1 MKKLIYLLL
10 IALIAF
16 ALCDCANVDNQ
27 NVNTNKEATTTG
39 TEEPINQDE
48 VYLNVD
54 NQNVDTNKE
63 VAMTDT
69 EKPINQDEVYLKI
82 IDDIFRNFYGESSP
96 NPVIEDGKLK
106 VLSSKHDF
114 RLKYNISRS
123 SNGISLEIGA
133 FQEPHYRPYKIN
145 IATYNESNYLV
156 NVYGG
161 GYHDNRGGT
170 MHENILY
177 DQYGNRITLSEQI
190 RENESRLLSILEPIT
205 KIKNDDK
212 AIFAA
217 ILSSKVMD
225 NVDYIEYDDCLEVF
239 CENKDASYRFLLKES
254 KDSNGYWGIINK
266 MNRSAELQ
274 NNNND
279 GSSEVYAFKI
289 SDKSTSTKRFMVSL
303 VRVVQ
308 TDIGN
313 EMNNKAKY
321 GETSNTNHVVNDYV
335 VASGVGL
342 LTGGGVDILA
352 TNEDTFTKKYLSEV
366 SENIIYTYE
375 NEKLKINGR
384 SAYEGKVN
392 KL

>member
-27 NVNTNKEATTTG
+27 NVN
-39 TEEPINQDE
+39 
-48 VYLNVD
+48 
-54 NQNVDTNKE
+54 TNKE

-82 IDDIFRNFYGESSP
+82 IDDIFRNFYGEASP
-96 NPVIEDGKLK
+96 NPVIEDDKLK
-106 VLSSKHDF
+106 ILSSKHDF
-114 RLKYNISRS
+114 RLKYNISKS
-123 SNGISLEIGA
+123 SKGISLKISA

-156 NVYGG
+156 NVYG

-205 KIKNDDK
+205 KIENDDK

-225 NVDYIEYDDCLEVF
+225 DVDYIEYDDCLEVF

-313 EMNNKAKY
+313 EMNNEAKY

-375 NEKLKINGR
+375 NDKLKINGR